1 MSKFLNEYNDYIP
14 LGYSILQK
22 QNAIVGRLTANSWQL
37 IAQSDGAWSD
47 VIPPTTENIGTSKFR
62 EVVRLYFAA
71 TKITIGSYQ
80 ACLADAFPQAIR
92 LTAKTAGA
100 VSAAVTIDGVTVTGA
115 AGSSSSTANDNLRAL
130 FYALQDSA
138 DATIQGWSHSYN
150 GTETIISTCKTIAA
164 NVACSGNANV
174 TYSLHASA
182 VLAGQRSAYA
192 TNDATYGYSVT
203 TDLASGFVYYME
215 VDSRSFR
222 IVTKC
227 LSGVYG
233 EIFATYADHVEAL
246 AVLPDS
252 PRCTPIELVVG
263 TWNDDATARGRLT
276 HWWGIPFSTGY
287 NAIPN
292 VDTSSPSPVYSNANP
307 DWHPFSGAAEAL
319 VVSDVGLHQCYW
331 SGVSSQEFSHEIT
344 LRKLGISGTSGKL
357 DNFRVAPLAVG
368 TVAFDTHD
376 GYQNSTRFMAG
387 LNLADIRKWS
397 GEEPNEA
404 CAWAAVP
411 PGMASGAYSLAQAM
425 DAATDYT
432 AITLNTTAGLPTS
445 GSVQIGLERIDYT
458 GISGAT
464 ITGPTRGADGTGK
477 ARHFVGDAV
486 LAGQWFLKV
495 NRSALCCGPLKPF

>member
-1 MSKFLNEYNDYIP
+1 MSTHLNEYNDTIP
-14 LGYSILQK
+14 LGYTITQT
-22 QNAIVGRLTANSWQL
+22 QNAIVSKLVANGWQL

-47 VIPPTTENIGTSKFR
+47 VIPPSTETIGTSKFR
-62 EVVRLYFAA
+62 EVVRLYFTGTA
-71 TKITIGSYQ
+71 ITIGSYQ
-80 ACLADAFPQAIR
+80 VCIADAFPQAIR

-100 VSAAVTIDGVTVTGA
+100 VAAAVTINGVTVTGE
-115 AGSSSSTANDNLRAL
+115 AGSSGSTANENLRAL

-138 DATIQGWSHSYN
+138 DATIQGWGHSYN
-150 GTETIISTCKTIAA
+150 GTDTIISTCKTIAA

-192 TNDATYGYSVT
+192 TNDTTYGYSVT

-222 IVTKC
+222 IGTKC

-263 TWNDDATARGRLT
+263 TWNDNATARGRLT
-276 HWWGIPFSTGY
+276 HWWGIPFGTGY

-292 VDTSSPSPVYSNANP
+292 VDTSSPSPVYSNENP
-307 DWHPFSGAAEAL
+307 DWHPFSGQAEAL
-319 VVSDVGLHQCYW
+319 VVSDVGLHHTFY
-331 SGVSSQEFSHEIT
+331 SGVSSQEFSREIT
-344 LRKLGISGTSGKL
+344 FWKCGIGGTSGKI
-357 DNFRVAPLAVG
+357 DGFRIAPLG
-368 TVAFDTHD
+368 SGPTSFDTT
-376 GYQNSTRFMAG
+376 YQNSARFMAG
-387 LNLADIRKWS
+387 LNLPDVLKWQ
-397 GEEPNEA
+397 GTEPNEA

-411 PGMASGAYSLAQAM
+411 PGMASGAYTLQQAM
-425 DAATDYT
+425 DAVTDYT
-432 AITLNTTAGLPTS
+432 AITLNTTAGLPS
-445 GSVQIGLERIDYT
+445 VGSVQVGLERIDYT

-477 ARHFVGDAV
+477 ARHFTGDPV
-486 LAGQWFLKV
+486 LTGQWFLKV
-495 NRSALCCGPLKPF
+495 NRSALCCGPVKPF